1 MHVRECMD
9 KMPLWTFVNKRPIYI
24 YIYTLY
30 LHTDEH
36 QCSRISK
43 SLLPTLTRQLH
54 RFLVG
59 HDAGRYAK
67 IAPITSS
74 GFDGGTRFSQSSCLA
89 TWMFSQRYW
98 RLINED
104 LSSLVKTQCVRVD
117 FSFIH
122 ESALTIRI
130 TLMSILT
137 HKSKYHDNFG
147 YKKRWFGNSQS
158 YDTFNLKDVQP
169 WNWRCVVFDAAL
181 HDNHW
186 AGRGTQYA
194 WLVLLDTFIAGDLPF
209 SRPQRVLKILKII
222 DNMFFS

>member
-24 YIYTLY
+24 YIYIYIYTYTLY

-43 SLLPTLTRQLH
+43 SLLPTLARQLH

-104 LSSLVKTQCVRVD
+104 LSSLVKTQDPMCSCQLQLYTWVSSYNPHHLDVHSD
-117 FSFIH
+117 PQIQVPWQFLIQKTVVWK
-122 ESALTIRI
+122 LTI
-130 TLMSILT
+130 L
-137 HKSKYHDNFG
+137 
-147 YKKRWFGNSQS
+147 
-158 YDTFNLKDVQP
+158 
-169 WNWRCVVFDAAL
+169 
-181 HDNHW
+181 
-186 AGRGTQYA
+186 
-194 WLVLLDTFIAGDLPF
+194 
-209 SRPQRVLKILKII
+209 
-222 DNMFFS
+222 